1 MSLETFTRMRPKQR
15 KSKIMRAAMLRIG
28 SEDIKG
34 WIIAKTNEGMTQQE
48 QAEVLGISRV
58 TLIDWVTDLG
68 ITIQRVAVDQFAGDE
83 VVIRS
88 INSTIIDNRKGLLQ
102 YRQKK
107 EYNKTTDV
115 EHRGLYQR

>member
-1 MSLETFTRMRPKQR
+1 MRPKQR

-48 QAEVLGISRV
+48 QAEALGISRV
-58 TLIDWVTDLG
+58 TLIHWVHDLG
-68 ITIQRVAVDQFAGDE
+68 ITIQRVAVDKMSGDE

-88 INSTIIDNRKGLLQ
+88 INSQVIDNHTGPLQ
-102 YRQKK
+102 YQHKK
-107 EYNKTTDV
+107 EYNRSADV
-115 EHRGLYQR
+115 EHRGLCQW